1 MTANLSKTFAVQII
15 DLNRS
20 LSRLRFKSMICFE
33 GEMKSL
39 EDEIKSLEG
48 EMRSFTVT

>member
-1 MTANLSKTFAVQII
+1 MTANLSKSFAIQIT

-20 LSRLRFKSMICFE
+20 LERLRFKSVNCLE
-33 GEMKSL
+33 GET
-39 EDEIKSLEG
+39 KSLEG